1 MLPSLEK
8 SDVGQS
14 PDYKTLNLKPK
25 DQKTASPK
33 EPDGA
38 PKHQVRMSGFGI
50 RTQNLSCK
58 AVWYPGIGE

>member
-1 MLPSLEK
+1 MLPSLKK

-50 RTQNLSCK
+50 RTQNLK
-58 AVWYPGIGE
+58 L